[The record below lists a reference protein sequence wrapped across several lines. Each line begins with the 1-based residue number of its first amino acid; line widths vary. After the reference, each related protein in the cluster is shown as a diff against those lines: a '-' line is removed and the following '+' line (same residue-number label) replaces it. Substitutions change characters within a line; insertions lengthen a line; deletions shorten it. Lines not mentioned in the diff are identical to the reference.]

1 MSITDNRK
9 RNRILTVLFIGV
21 LMGALD
27 IAIVAP
33 ALPAL
38 QAGFGV
44 GDRILAWTFTIYV
57 LFNLIGTPLMAKLSD
72 QDGPAHDLRAGRR
85 PLCRRLAGRRALAE
99 LRGAPDR
106 PGHAGAGRRRHLPGC
121 QRGDRRHLPA

>member
-1 MSITDNRK
+1 MSITDNRT
-9 RNRILTVLFIGV
+9 RNRILMVLFIGV

-38 QAGFGV
+38 QAGFGI

-72 QDGPAHDLRAGRR
+72 RTGRRRDLHARRR
-85 PLCRRLAGRRALAE
+85 PLCASAPWSSRSRRTSR
-99 LRGAPDR
+99 
-106 PGHAGAGRRRHLPGC
+106 C
-121 QRGDRRHLPA
+121 S